1 MPRRK
6 HENHNGFTLIE
17 ICIVVAILSV
27 IALLAVSRVE
37 RVAGQAKLIAAES
50 DLKNIREA
58 FMDPDHGYIRD
69 LRGIPGFSLAYLRV
83 ANLLMATNL
92 YVAAEDDAR
101 GVRTSAFSIDD
112 PAHAGSFGHGIA
124 AYDEFVKWNPERERG
139 WRGPYLRGGS
149 AAFPARDAV
158 RHDGDGTFA
167 ARGFYPDLL
176 CLRLPIDFI
185 GGKLGCSVYGFP
197 GEPAVM
203 DPWGNPYVLQI
214 PPPQAFWDRYDTNT
228 NLADEVR
235 FQYAR
240 VVSAGPDGRL
250 DTPCFTVNG
259 TNDWRITTWSEEA
272 CRSSRQAGRVDGAL
286 NRGDDLVL
294 FLRRSDVDEGRV
306 R

>member
-1 MPRRK
+1 M
-6 HENHNGFTLIE
+6 
-17 ICIVVAILSV
+17 
-27 IALLAVSRVE
+27 LAVSRVE
-37 RVAGQAKLIAAES
+37 RVAWQAKIVAAES

-58 FMDPDHGYIRD
+58 FMDPAHGYIRD
-69 LRGIPGFSLAYLRV
+69 MRGIPGFSLAYLRV
-83 ANLLMATNL
+83 ANLLMSTNL
-92 YVAAEDDAR
+92 YVAAADESM

-112 PAHAGSFGHGIA
+112 PAHVGDFGHGIA
-124 AYDEFVKWNPERERG
+124 GYGEFVRWNPERGRG
-139 WRGPYLRGGS
+139 WRGPYLREWKGE
-149 AAFPARDAV
+149 FPSRTAV
-158 RHDGDGTFA
+158 RRPGDGTFA
-167 ARGFYPDLL
+167 ARGFYPDLF

-197 GEPAVM
+197 GEPAVI

-214 PPPQAFWDRYDTNT
+214 PPPQAFWDKYDSNT

-259 TNDWRITTWSEEA
+259 TNDWRITTWNEVD
-272 CRSSRQAGRVDGAL
+272 CRSARQAGRVDGDL

-294 FLRRSDVDEGRV
+294 FLQRSDIDEGRA